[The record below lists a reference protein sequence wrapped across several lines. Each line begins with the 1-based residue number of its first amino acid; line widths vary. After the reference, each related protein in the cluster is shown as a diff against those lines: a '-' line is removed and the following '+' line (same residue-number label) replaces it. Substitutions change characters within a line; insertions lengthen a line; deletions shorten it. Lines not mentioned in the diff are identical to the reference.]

1 MRGLFNIG
9 NIGKKLLMRW
19 IKGMILQ
26 IGLQYHICKRTGR
39 LKSKGSYNFGC
50 RVIMYIP
57 PSWFGLIWKETLKT
71 GAISLLEK
79 LWSEPLEIETFLDED
94 LTLLIGEPLETVW
107 LDEQKGKISR
117 DVKGCK
123 EVLVGTKISSILSI
137 QDKMSC
143 GSDGVETKDL
153 LR

>member
-1 MRGLFNIG
+1 
-9 NIGKKLLMRW
+9 
-19 IKGMILQ
+19 
-26 IGLQYHICKRTGR
+26 
-39 LKSKGSYNFGC
+39 
-50 RVIMYIP
+50 MYIP
-57 PSWFGLIWKETLKT
+57 PSWFGLIWRETLKT

-94 LTLLIGEPLETVW
+94 LTLLIGEPLETAW
-107 LDEQKGKISR
+107 LDEQKEKISR

-137 QDKMSC
+137 QGKMTC